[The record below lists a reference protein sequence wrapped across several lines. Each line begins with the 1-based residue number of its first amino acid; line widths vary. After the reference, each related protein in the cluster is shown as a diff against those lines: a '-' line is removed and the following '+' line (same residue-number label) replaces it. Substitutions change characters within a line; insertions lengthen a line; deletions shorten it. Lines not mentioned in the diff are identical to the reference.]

1 MTITAI
7 IIQARMSSTR
17 LPGKVM
23 LPLCGV
29 PVIRMV
35 AERCMCSARVDTVAI
50 AVPLD
55 ENTDAIKS
63 EAFAAQVDTFIRGEH
78 HDVLKRYTFAA
89 NHLNADVIVRVTADC
104 PFIEPEVIDDL
115 IRLRAHHNAP
125 YASNVHPRSWPKG
138 LDCEV
143 FTREMLIRAD
153 QAAKSPE
160 EREHVTPWIIAN
172 SPRLNL
178 PAPMLGLSNRRWT
191 LDTPEDYAHLTALA
205 EGLHPDSTWREV
217 LAVENRILGGELARS
232 G

>member
-1 MTITAI
+1 MTTTAI
-7 IIQARMSSTR
+7 VIQARMSSTR

-23 LPLCGV
+23 LPLCGI

-35 AERCMCSARVDTVAI
+35 AERCLCVMRADTVAI

-55 ENTDAIKS
+55 ENTEAIEH
-63 EAFAAQVDTFIRGEH
+63 EAFEAQVDTFIRGDH
-78 HDVLKRYTFAA
+78 HNVLSRYAFAA
-89 NHLNADVIVRVTADC
+89 RTLGADVIVRVTADC
-104 PFIEPEVIDDL
+104 PFVDPDVIDDL

-143 FTREMLIRAD
+143 FTREILTRAE
-153 QAAKSPE
+153 QSATSNE